1 MPFTDSNLRALQPQ
15 SKKYRVSVGES
26 LFVEV
31 YPKSG
36 RYFVWR
42 HRFPPGKEGKL
53 RDYQIGPYGKGP
65 GQWTLKEAREE
76 WARLDVLR
84 RQGEDPRALKEEQR
98 QTIQRTGAVTF
109 QKAASALSLD
119 LAGKIVSV
127 LDCEI
132 EDLLEVVE
140 A

>member
-1 MPFTDSNLRALQPQ
+1 MPFTDSDLRALQPQ
-15 SKKYRVSVGES
+15 SRKCRVSVGES
-26 LFVEV
+26 LFVEI
-31 YPKSG
+31 YPNNG

-76 WARLDVLR
+76 RARLDVLR
-84 RQGEDPRALKEEQR
+84 RQGEDPRSLKAEQR

-109 QKAASALSLD
+109 QKAA
-119 LAGKIVSV
+119 
-127 LDCEI
+127 
-132 EDLLEVVE
+132 EDWF
-140 A
+140 

>member
-1 MPFTDSNLRALQPQ
+1 MPFIDSDLRALQPQ
-15 SKKYRVSVGES
+15 SKKYRVSAGES

-31 YPKSG
+31 YPNGG

-76 WARLDVLR
+76 RSR
-84 RQGEDPRALKEEQR
+84 ERS
-98 QTIQRTGAVTF
+98 IAV
-109 QKAASALSLD
+109 
-119 LAGKIVSV
+119 I
-127 LDCEI
+127 
-132 EDLLEVVE
+132 
-140 A
+140 